1 MRRNSLSMN
10 HILVFYS
17 ALPQN
22 GRVPLHDFVPILA
35 PKQRISLSDRNDLA
49 GECCFE
55 QSRKKHP
62 HHASLSWVCFNTC
75 LPKGKYQAFFEDQEL
90 RTMFMLN
97 VESLQP
103 CRSFSRYLYPLCALC
118 SNTPLTGK
126 RNWLRFASL
135 YRPGVLWQSLLVSNL
150 WHSWPSILLW
160 LKEAAPQGSR
170 DLRKIQMRCGE
181 PCETW
186 KTQQF
191 LVLCFKH
198 LFCCLMQV
206 LCTSTVRSLSVNIWF
221 NVV

>member
-1 MRRNSLSMN
+1 MTLSLSLLPNSAFLCPTGMISRESAVLNSLGKNIRTMPVS
-10 HILVFYS
+10 
-17 ALPQN
+17 
-22 GRVPLHDFVPILA
+22 
-35 PKQRISLSDRNDLA
+35 
-49 GECCFE
+49 
-55 QSRKKHP
+55 
-62 HHASLSWVCFNTC
+62 TC

-126 RNWLRFASL
+126 RNWLRLASL

-206 LCTSTVRSLSVNIWF
+206 LCTSTGRSLSVNIWF